1 MAMTSLLGRSSSLRT
16 RGVSALLATTSIVLW
31 SCQAPSV
38 LAQRIVEKIESRC
51 PLGYVDTLN
60 GKCSTLGMKTH
71 VRPSHRWPSL
81 PIRMA
86 GCGWR
91 VLPQTMSRCGLTPGN
106 VITKMPLAIAT

>member
-51 PLGYVDTLN
+51 PLGYVDMLN
-60 GKCSTLGMKTH
+60 GKCSTLGMMTH
-71 VRPSHRWPSL
+71 TVQAIDGRSCPS
-81 PIRMA
+81 
-86 GCGWR
+86 GWVDVGGGYCR
-91 VLPQTMSRCGLTPGN
+91 KR
-106 VITKMPLAIAT
+106 

>member
-31 SCQAPSV
+31 SSQAPSV

-60 GKCSTLGMKTH
+60 GKCSTLGMETH
-71 VRPSHRWPSL
+71 VVQAIDGRACPS
-81 PIRMA
+81 
-86 GCGWR
+86 GWLDVGGGYCR
-91 VLPQTMSRCGLTPGN
+91 KP
-106 VITKMPLAIAT
+106 